1 MPFLIVYNSARNSYF
16 PTKHEL
22 KLKLFMYYFIILV
35 AIAFITKIFAKLYS
49 IEDIIF

>member
-1 MPFLIVYNSARNSYF
+1 MISFINNRIIIKIIE
-16 PTKHEL
+16 TKHEL

-49 IEDIIF
+49 VEDIIF